1 MTDRKNSSH
10 SPLAR
15 LKRGA
20 LDVVFPRCCVHCGR
34 LPEGGQ
40 LRHVCP
46 LCERLLF
53 VVEPPFCPTCG
64 HPFFGETE
72 VNRVCLHCEALEP
85 VFGEGRTAIL
95 LKGAGRSLVHALKY
109 HHGHHVLEDIALL
122 MHRAPGYADYLRDAV
137 LVPVPLHPRKLRERR
152 FNQCHLLAETAARAG
167 GGGTRVEEL
176 LRRAVDTESQ
186 THHDRETRRKNLKN
200 AFALAKGA
208 SINPA
213 QRYLIIDDVFTT
225 GSTLNACAAV
235 LRRAGALKLDVV
247 TFGHG

>member
-1 MTDRKNSSH
+1 MTDQD
-10 SPLAR
+10 SPKTSTFAHLR
-15 LKRGA
+15 RGA
-20 LDVVFPRCCVHCGR
+20 LDVLFPRCCVHCGR
-34 LPEGGQ
+34 LPEDGR

-53 VVEPPFCPTCG
+53 VVEPPFCPVCG

-72 VNRVCLHCEALEP
+72 LNRVCPHCEALEP

-109 HHGHHVLEDIALL
+109 HHGHHVLEDVAVL
-122 MHRAPGYADYLRDAV
+122 MAQAPGYAEYVRGAV

-152 FNQCHLLAETAARAG
+152 FNQCHLLAECAVRACAG
-167 GGGTRVEEL
+167 GARIEEL

-186 THHDRETRRKNLKN
+186 THHDRATRRKNLKN
-200 AFALAKGA
+200 AFALAQGA

-235 LRRAGALKLDVV
+235 LRRAGALKLDIV